1 MIAIVLTVFLAALL
15 WATVFFLKLPL
26 GLAIVGTSALVL
38 AWAAALLWRI
48 LKARRG
54 AHEGAHE
61 IECALTV
68 HAEAQVQAAQ
78 PDQQAHV
85 EAMQAE
91 FAKAVQALKA
101 SKLARGGRDALAVLP
116 WYVII
121 GPPGAGKTT
130 ALRASG
136 LKFPYLSKRGGVRG
150 LGGTRDCEWWFTNE
164 AVILDTAGR
173 YATQEED
180 HDEWM
185 GFLDTIARARPRK
198 PVNGLL
204 VALPITDV
212 GAETEEGASELGRR
226 MRERVDEVMVRL
238 QVVLPVYV
246 LFTKSD
252 LLPGFVE
259 TFADLGGSE
268 RRQVWGVTI
277 PLAAGPDRVAAFGKS
292 FDELLAVAE
301 ERAMKRLADER
312 QLAARERIYEFP
324 QQLAAAR
331 PQLGAFLEALFAE
344 NVYQETPI
352 LRGAYLT
359 SGTQEGRVVDCV
371 MRAIAEAF
379 GVRGAIPETK
389 PVLEAKSY
397 FLRDVFDKVLFPDQ
411 HIAFARGTSARRERM
426 RRRAIAGV
434 AAVVFLFSLAFP
446 VRAFLA
452 NRAFLRS
459 TADAVDA
466 VVRELGAAGRRP
478 PPLAAL
484 EPLRERLALL
494 LRHEEQGPPW
504 SMRLGLYRGN
514 ALLPHVRRVYVGA
527 VRRLVLDPVFRQDA
541 DEMEGFVRRMEA
553 TEETPASAEYARA
566 HEKLKLHLLLTSPRG
581 LTEPKIG
588 DAEQEWIARQVASA
602 WAERAGATAD
612 PTGPKL
618 MEKHAHLF
626 AKFLSGDPALALPR
640 DEALVRRARRVLAR
654 LPLAA
659 FAEERLVAEVDGR
672 GLDLTLS
679 ALVGRPVAALRA
691 RQGVR
696 GAYTRRAYE
705 EIVRPR
711 LEHPDG
717 LFEPWVLVAE
727 DRPGED
733 RVAAER
739 DRIRSRY
746 FERYIEAW
754 RSFLE
759 GLEIDQDLELRTL
772 LDDIT
777 SGEPAPYPRLFRAA
791 ANNTRIADLAG
802 GAASVGERTASSVG
816 ERTASS
822 VGERDASSAG
832 ERAASG
838 SLQATGRDA
847 GTPEQAVVD
856 PAIDREEQ
864 QFGPHD
870 VERAFAGLLRFGVPP
885 DAPAAPGGA
894 SSVRTAMDSYQEM
907 LVTLRDAKVM
917 ALSGGDEEREQ
928 YLATGTKA
936 RAGVRGLIRSV
947 EGGGGP
953 WLRALLSPPVNLA
966 LRDARGPVRTV
977 AAAWCDLVA
986 KPFRNG
992 LGSRYPFARTGPDAA
1007 MADVAEFFRPEKG
1020 VVWGLY
1026 KKTLEG
1032 PVQRAGDGFRFAD
1045 DAAGAGYRP
1054 ELLTFLRQAQ
1064 EITTGL
1070 FPEGA
1075 QDPSVSFS
1083 VRVRPTPR
1091 IASAFLQVDG
1101 QSVEYRDGTEE
1112 WHAVAWPNKS
1122 AGGSRGASLRV
1133 RATDGTEETIRRDGD
1148 FGFLRLLEQGSL
1160 EGDPGGRDFAMT
1172 FQMALGAT
1180 VVVDL
1185 RMDRSEPL
1193 FFGARGGDR
1202 ALLLEAFHSFPPTP
1216 PSIGTAI
1223 ASCE

>member
-1 MIAIVLTVFLAALL
+1 MIAIILTVFLAALL
-15 WATVFFLKLPL
+15 WTTVFFLKLPL
-26 GLAIVGTSALVL
+26 GLAIVGTAALVL

-54 AHEGAHE
+54 AHE
-61 IECALTV
+61 IERALTV
-68 HAEAQVQAAQ
+68 HAEAQVQAAR
-78 PDQQAHV
+78 PDQHAYI

-150 LGGTRDCEWWFTNE
+150 LGGTRNCEWWFTNE

-185 GFLDTIARARPRK
+185 SFLDAIARARPRK

-226 MRERVDEVMVRL
+226 MRERVDEVMAQL
-238 QVVLPVYV
+238 QITLPVYV
-246 LFTKSD
+246 LFTKCD

-259 TFADLGGSE
+259 SFADLGRGD
-268 RRQVWGVTI
+268 RGQVWGVTI
-277 PLAAGPDRVAAFGKS
+277 PLAAGPDRAAAFGES
-292 FDELLAVAE
+292 FDELLAVVE
-301 ERAMKRLADER
+301 ERALKRLADEG

-331 PQLGAFLEALFAE
+331 PQLGAFLEDLFAE

-352 LRGAYLT
+352 LRGAYFT
-359 SGTQEGRVVDCV
+359 SGTQEGRVVDRV
-371 MRAIAEAF
+371 MQAIAEAF
-379 GVRGAIPETK
+379 GVRPAIPESN

-411 HIAFARGTSARRERM
+411 HIAFVRGRALRRERM
-426 RRRAIAGV
+426 RRWASAGV
-434 AAVVFLFSLAFP
+434 AAVAFLFFLAFP

-452 NRAFLRS
+452 NRALLRS

-466 VVRELGAAGRRP
+466 VVGELGPAGRRP
-478 PPLAAL
+478 PPLAVL
-484 EPLRERLALL
+484 EPLRERLELL
-494 LRHEEQGPPW
+494 ARHEEQGSPW
-504 SMRLGLYRGN
+504 SMRFGLYHGN
-514 ALLPHVRRVYVGA
+514 ALLPHVRKLYVGA
-527 VRRLVLDPVFRQDA
+527 VRRLLLDTVFRQDV

-566 HEKLKLHLLLTSPRG
+566 YERLKLHLLLTSPRG

-602 WAERAGATAD
+602 WGERAGATAD
-612 PTGPKL
+612 PTGPKV

-626 AKFLSGDPALALPR
+626 ARLLSGDPALALPR
-640 DEALVRRARRVLAR
+640 YEALVRRARRVLAR
-654 LPLAA
+654 LPHAA
-659 FAEERLVAEVDGR
+659 LAEELLVAEVDGR
-672 GLDLTLS
+672 GLDLTLP
-679 ALVGRPVAALRA
+679 ALVGRPIEALRA

-711 LEHPDG
+711 LEHLEG
-717 LFEPWVLVAE
+717 IFEPWVLVPE
-727 DRPGED
+727 ERSGED

-739 DRIRSRY
+739 DQIRSRY

-759 GLEIDQDLELRTL
+759 GVQIDQDLELRTL
-772 LDDIT
+772 LNDIT
-777 SGEPAPYPRLFRAA
+777 SGKPAPFPRLFRAA
-791 ANNTRIADLAG
+791 AYNTRIAGLAG
-802 GAASVGERTASSVG
+802 GAASVGERA
-816 ERTASS
+816 
-822 VGERDASSAG
+822 ASSAG

-838 SLQATGRDA
+838 SPQPTESDA
-847 GTPEQAVVD
+847 GTTVQALVD
-856 PAIDREEQ
+856 RVTDREEQ

-870 VERAFAGLLRFGVPP
+870 VEHAFAGLVRFGVPP
-885 DAPAAPGGA
+885 EAPAAPGGA
-894 SSVRTAMDSYQEM
+894 SPVGTAIDSYQEM
-907 LVTLRDAKVM
+907 LVTLRDAKGV
-917 ALSGGDEEREQ
+917 AISGGDEERRQ
-928 YLATGTKA
+928 YLAAATKA
-936 RAGVRGLIRSV
+936 RTGVRGLIRSV

-953 WLRALLSPPVNLA
+953 WLRALLSPPINLA
-966 LRDARGPVRTV
+966 LRDARSGVPVRTV

-986 KPFRNG
+986 KPFQDG

-1032 PVQRAGDGFRFAD
+1032 TVQRSGDGFRFAD
-1045 DAAGAGYRP
+1045 GAAEAGYRP

-1083 VRVRPTPR
+1083 VRVRPTSR
-1091 IASAFLQVDG
+1091 IATAFLQVDG
-1101 QSVEYRDGTEE
+1101 QSFEYGNGSEE
-1112 WHAVAWPNKS
+1112 WHAIAWPNKS
-1122 AGGSRGASLRV
+1122 AGGSRGATLRV
-1133 RATDGTEETIRRDGD
+1133 RATDGTEETIQREGD
-1148 FGFLRLLEQGSL
+1148 FGFLRLLEEGSL
-1160 EGDPGGRDFAMT
+1160 EGDPGGRDFAIM
-1172 FQMALGAT
+1172 FQMAFGAN
-1180 VVVDL
+1180 VVVDF

-1193 FFGARGGDR
+1193 FFGTHGGNQAR
-1202 ALLLEAFHSFPPTP
+1202 LLDAFRSFPPIP
-1216 PSIGTAI
+1216 PSIGTAT

>member
-1 MIAIVLTVFLAALL
+1 MIAIVLTAFLAALL

-26 GLAIVGTSALVL
+26 GLAIVGTSTLVL
-38 AWAAALLWRI
+38 AWAVAPLCRI
-48 LKARRG
+48 LKTRRG
-54 AHEGAHE
+54 ARK
-61 IECALTV
+61 IERALAD
-68 HAEAQVQAAQ
+68 HAGAQVQVAR
-78 PDQQAHV
+78 PDQQAYI
-85 EAMQAE
+85 EAVQAE
-91 FAKAVQALKA
+91 FAKAVQSLKA

-116 WYVII
+116 WYLII
-121 GPPGAGKTT
+121 GPPGAGKST

-136 LKFPYLSKRGGVRG
+136 LTFPYLSKRGGVRG
-150 LGGTRDCEWWFTNE
+150 LGGTRTCEWWFTNE

-185 GFLDTIARARPRK
+185 SFLDTIARARPLK

-212 GAETEEGASELGRR
+212 GAETEEGASELGRQ
-226 MRERVDEVMVRL
+226 MRERVDEVMAQL
-238 QVVLPVYV
+238 QITLPVYV

-259 TFADLGGSE
+259 TFADLGESD
-268 RRQVWGVTI
+268 RHRVWGVTI
-277 PLAAGPDRVAAFGKS
+277 PLAAGPDRVAAFGES
-292 FDELLAVAE
+292 FDELLAVVE
-301 ERAMKRLADER
+301 KRALKRLADER

-324 QQLAAAR
+324 QQLAAAK
-331 PQLGAFLEALFAE
+331 PQLGVFLEALFAE
-344 NVYQETPI
+344 DAAEDAHQETPI

-359 SGTQEGRVVDCV
+359 SGTQEGRVVDRV
-371 MRAIAEAF
+371 TRAIAEAF

-389 PVLEAKSY
+389 PVLGPKSY

-411 HIAFARGTSARRERM
+411 HIAFARGTAVRRERM

-434 AAVVFLFSLAFP
+434 AAVVFLSFLAFP

-466 VVRELGAAGRRP
+466 VVGELGAAGRRP

-514 ALLPHVRRVYVGA
+514 ALLPQVRKVYLGA
-527 VRRLVLDPVFRQDA
+527 VRRLVLDPVFGQDA

-553 TEETPASAEYARA
+553 TEETPAGAEYARA
-566 HEKLKLHLLLTSPRG
+566 YEKLKLHLLLTSPRRP
-581 LTEPKIG
+581 TEPKIG
-588 DAEQEWIARQVASA
+588 DAEQEWIARQFASA

-626 AKFLSGDPALALPR
+626 AKLLSGDSALALPR
-640 DEALVRRARRVLAR
+640 DEALVRRARQVLAR
-654 LPLAA
+654 LPLDA
-659 FAEERLVAEVDGR
+659 FAEERLVAEVDGK
-672 GLDLTLS
+672 GLDLTLP

-691 RQGVR
+691 RQAVR

-717 LFEPWVLVAE
+717 LFEPWVLVAAE
-727 DRPGED
+727 LPGEN

-746 FERYIEAW
+746 FERYVEAW
-754 RSFLE
+754 RNFLE

-777 SGEPAPYPRLFRAA
+777 SGESAPYPRLFRATA
-791 ANNTRIADLAG
+791 YNTRIADLAG
-802 GAASVGERTASSVG
+802 GAAS
-816 ERTASS
+816 
-822 VGERDASSAG
+822 AG

-838 SLQATGRDA
+838 SPQATERDA
-847 GTPEQAVVD
+847 GTTEQALVD
-856 PAIDREEQ
+856 REIDREEQ
-864 QFGPHD
+864 QFGPRD
-870 VERAFAGLLRFGVPP
+870 VERAFAGVVKFGVPP

-894 SSVRTAMDSYQEM
+894 SSVRTAIDSYQEM

-917 ALSGGDEEREQ
+917 ALSGEDEEREE
-928 YLATGTKA
+928 YLAAATKA
-936 RAGVRGLIRSV
+936 RTGMRSLIRSV
-947 EGGGGP
+947 EGGEGP
-953 WLRALLSPPVNLA
+953 WLKALLSPPIKLA
-966 LRDARGPVRTV
+966 LRDARSGPVQTV
-977 AAAWCDLVA
+977 AAAWCNLVA

-1020 VVWGLY
+1020 AVWGLY

-1032 PVQRAGDGFRFAD
+1032 TVQRSGDGFRFAD
-1045 DAAGAGYRP
+1045 DAAGATYRP

-1091 IASAFLQVDG
+1091 IATAFLQVDG
-1101 QSVEYRDGTEE
+1101 QSVEFRDGTEE
-1112 WHAVAWPNKS
+1112 WHTVAWPNKS
-1122 AGGSRGASLRV
+1122 AEGSRGASLRV
-1133 RATDGTEETIRRDGD
+1133 RATDGTEETIQRDGD

-1160 EGDPGGRDFAMT
+1160 EGDPGGRDFAIAFKT
-1172 FQMALGAT
+1172 ALGAT
-1180 VVVDL
+1180 VVVDF
-1185 RMDRSEPL
+1185 RMDRSELL

-1202 ALLLEAFHSFPPTP
+1202 ALLLEAFHSFPPAP
-1216 PSIGTAI
+1216 PSIGTAT
-1223 ASCE
+1223 APCE